1 MRKEIM
7 CDKDSITM
15 MFSVPLP
22 FAVPT
27 SMPTQSGSWEAR
39 EESGVEDLALY
50 ALYTLLPTI
59 LELIQ
64 HDLN

>member
-15 MFSVPLP
+15 VFSVPLP
-22 FAVPT
+22 VPT
-27 SMPTQSGSWEAR
+27 STPTQSGSWEAR

-64 HDLN
+64 HNLN